1 MSRLRTNDVSPK
13 CCQSSKVVQGGEPT
27 QLTGFSNCRGFRG
40 SLYAGKVSADSSNRA
55 INFLIAGRF
64 GRPRKWM
71 RASAFRQTPSALSNC
86 HKKIQNGMQRSSWRA
101 ALSNW
106 RANKRRARIVRLE
119 ANGEAAPWR
128 RA

>member
-1 MSRLRTNDVSPK
+1 
-13 CCQSSKVVQGGEPT
+13 
-27 QLTGFSNCRGFRG
+27 
-40 SLYAGKVSADSSNRA
+40 
-55 INFLIAGRF
+55 
-64 GRPRKWM
+64 
-71 RASAFRQTPSALSNC
+71 
-86 HKKIQNGMQRSSWRA
+86 MQRSSWRA